1 MRRPRRWTALL
12 RSRARPRRAPARQT
26 RCLARDDA
34 PAGVLRR
41 GAAPLRTGRGG
52 AHLTRACVGLRAV
65 GHAGRRGRRAHRR
78 RRRGV
83 NGVGSQA
90 GQAAA
95 AGSSERR

>member
-52 AHLTRACVGLRAV
+52 AHLTDPARVRRAPSRRARRTARTKSAPPSP
-65 GHAGRRGRRAHRR
+65 AGSQRGRLPSRP
-78 RRRGV
+78 G
-83 NGVGSQA
+83 GG
-90 GQAAA
+90 GW
-95 AGSSERR
+95 